1 MKQVLSYFAAIL
13 NVTIALAI
21 VAFGIFAVSETKA
34 KIRLA
39 DISHEDFVCLQEN
52 IYFEAANQDVEGQAA
67 VAWVTLNRMEHETY
81 PNTVCGVVK
90 QAKLDTDGKP
100 KKHKC
105 QFSWYCDGKP
115 DEVDESK
122 VAQRAWEDANIVAQ
136 ATLVA
141 WAKKHRD
148 SVGGAIM
155 YHADYVNPYW
165 VDAYHLTKKVGDHL
179 FYTDAALP

>member
-1 MKQVLSYFAAIL
+1 MKHVLSYFAAIL
-13 NVTIALAI
+13 NVTIAVSI

-39 DISHEDFVCLQEN
+39 DISHEDFICLQEN

-81 PNTVCGVVK
+81 PDTVCGVVK
-90 QAKLDTDGKP
+90 QAKLDADGKP
-100 KKHKC
+100 
-105 QFSWYCDGKP
+105 
-115 DEVDESK
+115 
-122 VAQRAWEDANIVAQ
+122 
-136 ATLVA
+136 
-141 WAKKHRD
+141 KKHRD

-179 FYTDAALP
+179 FYKD

>member
-1 MKQVLSYFAAIL
+1 
-13 NVTIALAI
+13 
-21 VAFGIFAVSETKA
+21 
-34 KIRLA
+34 
-39 DISHEDFVCLQEN
+39 
-52 IYFEAANQDVEGQAA
+52 
-67 VAWVTLNRMEHETY
+67 
-81 PNTVCGVVK
+81 
-90 QAKLDTDGKP
+90 
-100 KKHKC
+100 
-105 QFSWYCDGKP
+105 
-115 DEVDESK
+115 
-122 VAQRAWEDANIVAQ
+122 VAQ

>member
-13 NVTIALAI
+13 NVTIAVAI

-39 DISHEDFVCLQEN
+39 DISHEDFICLQEN

-90 QAKLDTDGKP
+90 QAKLD
-100 KKHKC
+100 
-105 QFSWYCDGKP
+105 SDGKP
-115 DEVDESK
+115 DEVGESK